1 METTLILAGATA
13 ATTVLLLRGRK
24 KRKSVYTVKNVVWW
38 IDKHISPKMLNAS
51 KPKIVD
57 KGDGQFAY
65 LTSPTHDVRLRMD
78 GLMAGVRTSK
88 LDDDFVFRLSY
99 VLIAKQFVGRPFL
112 LFGLVRNK
120 YLPQKRVKRVTIL
133 PESDSTLL
141 ESHDIVDN
149 IEVDITKPL
158 FIPPLYFFVKVTD
171 SLSYFI
177 LLMNRNAVRLFEPA
191 AVTQTQLR

>member
-1 METTLILAGATA
+1 
-13 ATTVLLLRGRK
+13 
-24 KRKSVYTVKNVVWW
+24 
-38 IDKHISPKMLNAS
+38 
-51 KPKIVD
+51 
-57 KGDGQFAY
+57 
-65 LTSPTHDVRLRMD
+65 
-78 GLMAGVRTSK
+78 VRTSK